1 MISQRRTAPGTKNKR
16 ARTPAPAPKPSRE
29 IVIKRGI
36 MARQEAEIIRLT
48 RRRGGMSRV
57 QIAQAMHMS
66 PSAIAPYVGRLLAEG
81 YLEEGENVVNG
92 RGRPRIPLVPRAEAG
107 CFLGVEI
114 GLRFVRIL
122 RVDFAQQVEFQTR
135 YEVGGGATKKKIL
148 GIFLNGLKD
157 AAAGCRSRLLG
168 CGIGVNGAVDPS
180 RGISLC
186 WKEVKGWENVPLA
199 AMAREELGVPAMLES
214 NNHCLALSELWY
226 GAGHDH
232 PTFLCIAARMTV
244 GATIVIDRK
253 PWNGSGGNSGLIGSW
268 EVPSEI
274 LPEEARL
281 EGERPFSE
289 RYGIPILGIASSFGF
304 LSRIRRA
311 IETGRPSS
319 LDPAN
324 PFLFDFRPIH
334 EAHVNGDPVVTAQ
347 LKATARALGWL
358 SGNLAKLFDVPVI
371 VVSGLRLMG
380 SLVVEDI
387 RRTALESLDPR
398 LHKRPKILVSDLFEF
413 ASAMGAV
420 SLLIQKWGP
429 RQPMGPA
436 QCSLHPQPQGQGRA

>member
-1 MISQRRTAPGTKNKR
+1 MGAEILSGGKTMRKR
-16 ARTPAPAPKPSRE
+16 ARNSKSVRTRD

-48 RRRGGMSRV
+48 RCRGGMSRV
-57 QIAQAMHMS
+57 QIAKAMNMS
-66 PSAIAPYVGRLLAEG
+66 PSAIAPYVERLLAEG
-81 YLEEGENVVNG
+81 YLAEAENIVNG
-92 RGRPRIPLVPRAEAG
+92 RGRPRIPLVPRGDAG

-148 GIFLNGLKD
+148 EILLNGLRD
-157 AAAGCRSRLLG
+157 AKAGCRSRLLG
-168 CGIGVNGAVDPS
+168 CGIGVNGAVDPA
-180 RGISLC
+180 RGMSLC
-186 WKEVKGWENVPLA
+186 WKEVRGWSNVPLA
-199 AMAREELGVPAMLES
+199 TMARKELGVPVMLES
-214 NNHCLALSELWY
+214 NNHCLALSELWF

-244 GATIVIDRK
+244 GATLVIDRK
-253 PWNGSGGNSGLIGSW
+253 PWTGSSGNSGLIANW

-274 LPEEARL
+274 LPEEARI

-289 RYGIPILGIASSFGF
+289 RYGIPILGIASSFGL

-311 IETGRPSS
+311 IETGRPSL
-319 LDPAN
+319 LDPST
-324 PFLFDFRPIH
+324 PLLFDFLPIH
-334 EAHVNGDPVVTAQ
+334 EAFVKGDPVVTAQ
-347 LKATARALGWL
+347 FRAAARALGWL

-387 RRTALESLDPR
+387 RRTALESLDPH
-398 LHKRPKILVSDLFEF
+398 LHRRPEILVSDLFEF

-429 RQPMGPA
+429 RQALAGGSAEDTGP
-436 QCSLHPQPQGQGRA
+436 